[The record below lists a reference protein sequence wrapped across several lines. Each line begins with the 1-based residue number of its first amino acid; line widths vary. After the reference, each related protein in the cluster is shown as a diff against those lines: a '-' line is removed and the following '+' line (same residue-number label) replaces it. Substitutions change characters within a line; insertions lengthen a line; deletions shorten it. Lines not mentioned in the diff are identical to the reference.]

1 MIKKVTRNTRRNFK
15 HKRIRRKI
23 SGTNDIP
30 RVSVF
35 KSTKNIYAQVIDDV
49 NQQTILHISSLS
61 PTVIKKIS
69 ETDKEMTRKVGISKL
84 VGLQLAD
91 LVKDKGIKKVLFD
104 RGGFPYHGRIKALA
118 EGLRE
123 GGIEI

>member
-1 MIKKVTRNTRRNFK
+1 MIKKVTRKTRRNFK

-30 RVSVF
+30 RVSVY